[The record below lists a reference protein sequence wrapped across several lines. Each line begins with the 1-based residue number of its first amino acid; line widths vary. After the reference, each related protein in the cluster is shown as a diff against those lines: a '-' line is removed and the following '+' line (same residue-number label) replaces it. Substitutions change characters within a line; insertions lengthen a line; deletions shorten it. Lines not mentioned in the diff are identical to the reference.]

1 MNETQITLVFIW
13 VSLMLVYFL
22 GDILRIF
29 AGDFKPGEI
38 EGKKTKP
45 WMWTLISVIMVI
57 PIFMILLTLKLDYP
71 INRIVNIVA
80 AGFYF
85 VFNLIGLPGYPSF
98 YDKFLI
104 VVGLGFNLLT
114 IWYAWNWV

>member
-1 MNETQITLVFIW
+1 MNETQLTLVFIW

-22 GDILRIF
+22 GDVIRIF
-29 AGDFKPGEI
+29 AGDFTPGVI
-38 EGKKTKP
+38 QGQKVKP
-45 WMWTLISVIMVI
+45 WMWTLISVIMVA
-57 PIFMILLTLKLDYP
+57 PILMILLTLKLDYP
-71 INRIVNIVA
+71 ENRVVNIAV

-85 VFNLIGLPGYPSF
+85 VFNLIGLPGYPGF

-114 IWYAWNWV
+114 IWYAVNWV